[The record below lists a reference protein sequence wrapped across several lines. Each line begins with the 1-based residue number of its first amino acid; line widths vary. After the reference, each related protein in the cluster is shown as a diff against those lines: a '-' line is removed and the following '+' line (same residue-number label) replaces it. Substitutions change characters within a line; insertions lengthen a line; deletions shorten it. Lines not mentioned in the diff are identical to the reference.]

1 MRNLE
6 FSCATTVEPPARS
19 GALLSVS
26 SKCQCVLITNFTG
39 APPSPLSDSWSLGH
53 AGATNVSTTTMPSG
67 PWSTTTLPPGP
78 ASRVRFSPSGCA
90 CIGMA
95 PIRAR
100 NAATGS
106 CGRAVGCGVAR
117 PVAAR
122 ASSRGK
128 SPSTSAPAPIAAI
141 IRNHSRR
148 VLLVTVGLTVH
159 LPSRVSVQY
168 DPGGVEGKARSEDSP
183 GFLSH
188 PGATLRAMTT
198 KAARLSKS
206 RFTSGLQ
213 CHKKLWWEVHE
224 PDALEL
230 QPDKVLQDL
239 FDQGRQ
245 VGEAARARYPGGVL
259 IDLPHHAGAARVAA
273 TGGAFL
279 PQVPDEIARQ
289 RDMLAG
295 PLPDVPVGLHC
306 FEPWECPFMGR
317 CWPETPDHI
326 RHLAGVGPKKTA
338 AYLTRGITSIGD
350 LPAREKLNFTQRRQ
364 LKAMA
369 EKRIIVEPTLAAE
382 LAPFGGA
389 VLGFLDFETIA
400 RAIPVWP
407 GMAPWQ
413 QAAAQFSY
421 HERQLDGTY
430 THAAFLA
437 EGPDDARPKLA
448 AATVR
453 ATANAERVVM
463 YTPFEKTRIRELQR
477 AVPELSAELAA
488 LEAKLIDLHPV
499 VKNCVYHP
507 DFRGSFSLKYILTP
521 LVPELTY
528 SDLVIVDGRVASVE
542 IARLLF
548 VADKIP
554 RQERDRVRQDLLDYC
569 ERDTWAMVRLVER
582 LRELS
587 ERH

>member
-1 MRNLE
+1 MPRNR
-6 FSCATTVEPPARS
+6 P
-19 GALLSVS
+19 
-26 SKCQCVLITNFTG
+26 TG
-39 APPSPLSDSWSLGH
+39 LH
-53 AGATNVSTTTMPSG
+53 
-67 PWSTTTLPPGP
+67 
-78 ASRVRFSPSGCA
+78 
-90 CIGMA
+90 
-95 PIRAR
+95 
-100 NAATGS
+100 
-106 CGRAVGCGVAR
+106 
-117 PVAAR
+117 
-122 ASSRGK
+122 
-128 SPSTSAPAPIAAI
+128 
-141 IRNHSRR
+141 
-148 VLLVTVGLTVH
+148 
-159 LPSRVSVQY
+159 
-168 DPGGVEGKARSEDSP
+168 
-183 GFLSH
+183 
-188 PGATLRAMTT
+188 
-198 KAARLSKS
+198 RLSKS

-224 PDALEL
+224 PDAIEL

-245 VGEAARARYPGGVL
+245 VGELARTRYPGGVL
-259 IDLPHHAGAARVAA
+259 IDLPHDARAERVAATRELLDAGAPAVFEATFIADNTYVAIDVLEKQGDGYHLTEVKSSSSLKEQHIPDVAIQARVAA
-273 TGGAFL
+273 ACDVRITAAAVLHLNKEFRHPASGELFVRTDVTAPVVEFL
-279 PQVPDEIARQ
+279 PSVPDEIDRQ
-289 RDMLAG
+289 REMLAG

-306 FEPWECPFMGR
+306 FEPYKCPFMGR
-317 CWPETPDHI
+317 CWPDTPEHI
-326 RHLAGVGPKKTA
+326 RHLAGVGPKRTA
-338 AYLTRGITSIGD
+338 AYLARGITSVTE

-369 EKRIIVEPTLAAE
+369 ENRLIVEPTLAGE
-382 LAPFGGA
+382 LKPLEVAP
-389 VLGFLDFETIA
+389 LGFLDFETIA

-421 HERQLDGTY
+421 HERQPGGSH

-437 EGPDDARPKLA
+437 EGPQDARPPLA
-448 AATVR
+448 AAMVR

-463 YTPFEKTRIRELQR
+463 YTPFEKTRIRELQQ
-477 AVPELSAELAA
+477 AVPELAVELAA

-554 RQERDRVRQDLLDYC
+554 RQERDRVRQDLLNYC
-569 ERDTWAMVRLVER
+569 ERDTWAMVKLVER
-582 LRELS
+582 LRELATA
-587 ERH
+587 

>member
-1 MRNLE
+1 MPRNR
-6 FSCATTVEPPARS
+6 P
-19 GALLSVS
+19 
-26 SKCQCVLITNFTG
+26 TG
-39 APPSPLSDSWSLGH
+39 P
-53 AGATNVSTTTMPSG
+53 
-67 PWSTTTLPPGP
+67 
-78 ASRVRFSPSGCA
+78 
-90 CIGMA
+90 
-95 PIRAR
+95 
-100 NAATGS
+100 
-106 CGRAVGCGVAR
+106 
-117 PVAAR
+117 
-122 ASSRGK
+122 
-128 SPSTSAPAPIAAI
+128 
-141 IRNHSRR
+141 
-148 VLLVTVGLTVH
+148 
-159 LPSRVSVQY
+159 Y
-168 DPGGVEGKARSEDSP
+168 
-183 GFLSH
+183 
-188 PGATLRAMTT
+188 
-198 KAARLSKS
+198 RLSKS

-273 TGGAFL
+273 TREALAAGAPAVFEATFIADETFVAIDVLEKTNDGYRLTEVKSSSSAKDEHIPDVAIQARVAAACGVKITAAQVLHLNKQFRHPASGDLFARSDVTGAVAAFL

-289 RDMLAG
+289 REMLAG
-295 PLPDVPVGLHC
+295 PLPDVPIGLHC
-306 FEPWECPFMGR
+306 FQPRECPFMGR
-317 CWPETPDHI
+317 CWSDAPDHI
-326 RHLAGVGPKKTA
+326 RHLAGVGPKRTA
-338 AYLTRGITSIGD
+338 AYLARGITSIGD
-350 LPAREKLNFTQRRQ
+350 LPAEEKLNFTQRRQ

-369 EKRIIVEPTLAAE
+369 EQRLIVEPTLAAE
-382 LAPFGGA
+382 LAPFGGEA
-389 VLGFLDFETIA
+389 GRLGFLDFETIA

-421 HERQLDGTY
+421 HERQPDGSY

-448 AATVR
+448 AAMVR
-453 ATANAERVVM
+453 ATAKADRVVT
-463 YTPFEKTRIRELQR
+463 YTGFERTRIRELQQ
-477 AVPELSAELAA
+477 AVPDLAAELAA
-488 LEAKLIDLHPV
+488 LEAKLLDLHPV

-528 SDLVIVDGRVASVE
+528 DDLVIVDGRVASVE

-554 RQERDRVRQDLLDYC
+554 RQERDRVRRELLDYC
-569 ERDTWAMVRLVER
+569 ERDTWAMVKLVEK
-582 LRELS
+582 LRGLC
-587 ERH
+587 